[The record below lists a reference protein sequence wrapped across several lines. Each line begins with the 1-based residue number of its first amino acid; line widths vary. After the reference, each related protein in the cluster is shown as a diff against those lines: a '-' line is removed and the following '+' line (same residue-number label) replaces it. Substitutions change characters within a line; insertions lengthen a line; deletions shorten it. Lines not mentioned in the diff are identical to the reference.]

1 MPRLMDTIENLQ
13 DFTFLTIDIFKN
25 ISTVKKNYKDT
36 IREMYVI
43 GSQAF
48 LLAMLGGLF
57 AGVILAIE
65 AGHSLDKFGAV
76 LLVGRTVS
84 YGMIRELGPV
94 VTGLLLAARTSAKNT
109 SEIGAMQLSEQID
122 ALKAFGISPVEKIV
136 VPRVVAA
143 LVMFLP
149 LTLVADITGV
159 VFGMLVTKMTFNV
172 DIVYFWTTAIKV
184 LEFKDIFVGTVKPIF
199 FAFFIASVSCYYGLK
214 TKGGTTDLGINS
226 ISAVVVTTTLVLLI
240 DFIFTKVVWEI
251 M

>member
-1 MPRLMDTIENLQ
+1 MYRLPEFIENLQ
-13 DFTFLTIDIFKN
+13 EFTLLTIDIFKN
-25 ISTVKKNYKDT
+25 ISTVKKNYKDA

-48 LLAMLGGLF
+48 LLATLGGLF

-65 AGHSLDKFGAV
+65 SGHSLEKFGAV
-76 LLVGRTVS
+76 LLVSRTVS

-122 ALKAFGISPVEKIV
+122 ALKAFGISPVEKLV
-136 VPRVVAA
+136 VPRIVAA

-149 LTLVADITGV
+149 LTLVADITGI

-214 TKGGTTDLGINS
+214 TKGGTTDLGKNS
-226 ISAVVVTTTLVLLI
+226 ISAVVITTMLVLLI
-240 DFIFTKVVWEI
+240 DFIFTKVVWEV